1 MKQVHRD
8 IICGIIVASLVAFGV
23 AGYTTIFT
31 PAHSQVNVVPQI
43 GLSTA
48 NLRQNTYTAS
58 ILKLVPAAAT
68 TDFFC
73 ISGSTTKSIKI
84 NRIELS
90 GTGTLGSFPI
100 YLNHNTTLDTG
111 TRAVAATYGPVA
123 YPLSSANPTATAVPI
138 AYNTTGGNPT
148 IGGTAT
154 TLRSGVLLIG
164 ASATYTAPIDRL
176 VWNFG
181 TESEEYNQRLFIPA
195 NTTEQICLNLVA
207 ASPTA
212 VLEGYFEWTEE

>member
-1 MKQVHRD
+1 MKR
-8 IICGIIVASLVAFGV
+8 IVSLLLLLGLSLSCAN
-23 AGYTTIFT
+23 A
-31 PAHSQVNVVPQI
+31 QVNVVPQV
-43 GLSTA
+43 GLNTA
-48 NLRQNTYTAS
+48 NLRQNTYTAA
-58 ILKLVPAAAT
+58 IRKLVPAAAT

-73 ISGSTTKSIKI
+73 ISGSASKAIHIT
-84 NRIELS
+84 RIELS

-111 TRAVAATYGPVA
+111 TAAVAATYGPVA
-123 YPLSSANPTATAVPI
+123 YPLNSSNPASAAVPV

-154 TLRSGVLLIG
+154 TLRTGVLLIG

-176 VWNFG
+176 VWTFG
-181 TESEEYNQRLFIPA
+181 SSDEFYSQRLLIPA
-195 NTTEQICLNLVA
+195 NTTEQFCLNLVA

-212 VLEGYFEWTEE
+212 VLEGSIEWMEY